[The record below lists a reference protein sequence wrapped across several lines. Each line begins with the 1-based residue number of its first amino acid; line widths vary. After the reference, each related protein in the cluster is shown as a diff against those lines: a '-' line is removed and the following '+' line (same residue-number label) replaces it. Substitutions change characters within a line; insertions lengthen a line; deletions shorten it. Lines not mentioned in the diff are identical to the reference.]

1 MMNTPVP
8 SRMVSESTRA
18 RRLPKT
24 AYVPPSASDDVVI
37 TAKYIASTRRE
48 PALSTAF
55 RIASLTVLMICPE
68 IGPN

>member
-48 PALSTAF
+48 PALSTRLF
-55 RIASLTVLMICPE
+55 E
-68 IGPN
+68 